1 MPPALMDVFGV
12 GRDTA
17 AQLLITA
24 GDNPERLRSE
34 AAFAALAGTCPIPAS
49 SGKTNRHRLN
59 RAGDR
64 QANSALYHIAIVRLR
79 YDQETR
85 DYAARRTADGKTT
98 VEIIRCLK
106 RYLVQQLYPLIVDT
120 VRPRQN
126 ALTA

>member
-1 MPPALMDVFGV
+1 MFGI

-24 GDNPERLRSE
+24 GDNPEQLRSE
-34 AAFAALAGTCPIPAS
+34 AAFAAITGSCRIPAW

-64 QANSALYHIAIVRLR
+64 QANSALYHVLIVHLR

-85 DYAARRTADGKTT
+85 DYAAQTT
-98 VEIIRCLK
+98 ECKKKMEIIRRLK
-106 RYLVQQLYPLIVDT
+106 RYLVRQLYPSSFTYSILD
-120 VRPRQN
+120 RKRSQ
-126 ALTA
+126 LDGEL